1 MADIL
6 TIRRSNA
13 PVLFLDIDGVLNS
26 TRFFKSPAYR
36 RLGSHLDDL
45 DPEPC
50 ALLNGLLQDTKALV
64 VLSSSWRIFFSTTEI
79 SQLLAKRGC
88 HVSFIGVT
96 PRSSD
101 GYRGKEIKSWLKE
114 NPVVQRFAIV
124 DDSDDMKPYMRRL
137 VRTSCEDGLQEHHL
151 PKLRKLLVG

>member
-1 MADIL
+1 M
-6 TIRRSNA
+6 
-13 PVLFLDIDGVLNS
+13 
-26 TRFFKSPAYR
+26 
-36 RLGSHLDDL
+36 
-45 DPEPC
+45 
-50 ALLNGLLQDTKALV
+50 
-64 VLSSSWRIFFSTTEI
+64 
-79 SQLLAKRGC
+79 
-88 HVSFIGVT
+88 SFIGVT